1 MKVLHTTRPFVGRV
15 ELPPFGTVVIF
26 QPDEMWMVEAMIGG
40 FLQMEL
46 TDESRIMLEQIY
58 EQVRRPYREEI
69 N

>member
-26 QPDEMWMVEAMIGG
+26 QPDEMWMVEAMIGR

-58 EQVRRPYREEI
+58 ERVRRPHREEI